1 MSKLYDALVQ
11 HKGAIPG
18 LDPVSLLGNEHMV
31 PASEPSPNL
40 DSPVLAGPAVSEP
53 FLAAAAQAAAV
64 EQTPPDIR
72 TVRKVTLRLPQN
84 SPALPFG
91 DDHWVANEQY
101 RIVRTRLLQHIKR
114 PQVILV
120 SSAGSGDGKSIT
132 AINLAGVLSLRS
144 ESRVLLVDG
153 DFRKP
158 NVHFQLGIPESP
170 GLADILEGRCEP
182 LEAIVATD
190 EFPNL
195 FLMAA
200 GQPIDNPAELLQS
213 SRWPST
219 AAWLKKQFRYIILDS
234 PPIAAVA
241 DYDLLQSVCDGVIVV
256 VRPDRTSRPA
266 CKRALESVPK
276 DKLLGVLLN
285 CVTPWFLG
293 GTSGYDYGAPY
304 NYPHEA
310 KR

>member
-1 MSKLYDALVQ
+1 MSKLYDALLLR
-11 HKGAIPG
+11 KGSIPD
-18 LDPVSLLGNEHMV
+18 LDAASLIGEERSTYGVPTPAPLPTTVPTVPEPGIAPVAPTVNADAA
-31 PASEPSPNL
+31 PADLS
-40 DSPVLAGPAVSEP
+40 V
-53 FLAAAAQAAAV
+53 
-64 EQTPPDIR
+64 IR
-72 TVRKVTLRLPQN
+72 KFRLRLPQY

-91 DDHWVANEQY
+91 EDQWLANEQY

-158 NVHFQLGIPESP
+158 NVHVQLGIPESP

-182 LEAIVATD
+182 LEAIVATED
-190 EFPNL
+190 FPNL

-200 GQPIDNPAELLQS
+200 GKPIDNPAELLQS

-285 CVTPWFLG
+285 CVEGWFLG
-293 GTSGYDYGAPY
+293 RSLGYGYGTPY
-304 NYPHEA
+304 YYRE
-310 KR
+310 R

>member
-1 MSKLYDALVQ
+1 MSKLYDALLLQ
-11 HKGAIPG
+11 KGSIPD
-18 LDPVSLLGNEHMV
+18 LDPASLIGDERDTATV
-31 PASEPSPNL
+31 PASGPAPMTVPAALERSMAPVASTFNADAAPS
-40 DSPVLAGPAVSEP
+40 DVLALPK
-53 FLAAAAQAAAV
+53 
-64 EQTPPDIR
+64 T
-72 TVRKVTLRLPQN
+72 RLKLPKY

-91 DDHWVANEQY
+91 EDQWLANEQY

-144 ESRVLLVDG
+144 EFRVLLIDG

-158 NVHFQLGIPESP
+158 NVHVQLGIPEGP

-182 LEAIVATD
+182 LKAIVATE

-200 GQPIDNPAELLQS
+200 GKPLDNPAELLQS
-213 SRWPST
+213 SLWTST

-256 VRPDRTSRPA
+256 VRPDHTSRPA
-266 CKRALESVPK
+266 SKRALESVPQ

-285 CVTPWFLG
+285 CVTEWFLG
-293 GTSGYDYGAPY
+293 RGLGYGYGTPY
-304 NYPHEA
+304 YYRE
-310 KR
+310 R

>member
-1 MSKLYDALVQ
+1 MSKLYDALLW
-11 HKGAIPG
+11 HKGSIPD
-18 LDPVSLLGNEHMV
+18 LDYASLIGDERDVTRV
-31 PASEPSPNL
+31 PASEPAPTTVPAPPEPEIA
-40 DSPVLAGPAVSEP
+40 PVAPTVHADPAP
-53 FLAAAAQAAAV
+53 A
-64 EQTPPDIR
+64 DI
-72 TVRKVTLRLPQN
+72 TAVRKIRMRLPQR

-91 DDHWVANEQY
+91 DDHWLANEQY
-101 RIVRTRLLQHIKR
+101 RILRTKLLQHIKR

-120 SSAGSGDGKSIT
+120 SSGGSGDGKSIT

-219 AAWLKKQFRYIILDS
+219 AAWLKKQFRYIIMDS

-241 DYDLLQSVCDGVIVV
+241 DYDLLQSACDGVIVV
-256 VRPDRTSRPA
+256 VRPDHTSRPA